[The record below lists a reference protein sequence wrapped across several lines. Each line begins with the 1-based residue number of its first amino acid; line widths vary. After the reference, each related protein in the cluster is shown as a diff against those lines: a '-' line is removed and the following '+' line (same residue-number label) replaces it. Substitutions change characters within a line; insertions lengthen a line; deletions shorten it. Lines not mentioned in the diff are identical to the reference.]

1 MINVPGDKCE
11 WLVAWI
17 VPLTH
22 ETVGF
27 VGAGARSL
35 CLRLPVNG
43 VRAGS
48 RNDVLK
54 SHSRPMVW
62 CVGRHPSREND
73 LRQVE
78 IIRAWVL
85 DQLSDVALGRAVF
98 VDEGIELVSEAFRVN
113 PAQAVQAGV
122 TLRAEMPSASALT
135 AEIGDMR
142 TNQQILNHEAD
153 VQASYRSGTATLQRA
168 GHRYGG
174 VTNSAEFA

>member
-1 MINVPGDKCE
+1 
-11 WLVAWI
+11 
-17 VPLTH
+17 
-22 ETVGF
+22 
-27 VGAGARSL
+27 
-35 CLRLPVNG
+35 
-43 VRAGS
+43 
-48 RNDVLK
+48 
-54 SHSRPMVW
+54 MVW

-153 VQASYRSGTATLQRA
+153 VQASYRSGTAALQRA

-174 VTNSAEFA
+174 VTTSAEFA